1 MGAARPARQARQL
14 RGIALRHILHRL
26 IEFILATDSGIRLKG
41 AKIGVNINIKSATQ
55 AFVMS
60 KPASSH
66 AASSQPATHAV
77 RPDQSSGG
85 MSKGL
90 TNYGDNGFSLF
101 LRKAFIKGAGFTDS
115 ALDRPVIGIANTG
128 SAYNPCHGNAPQL
141 IEAVKRGVM
150 LAGGLPMDF
159 PTISIHESFAQPTSM
174 YLRNLMSMDTE
185 EMIRAQPM
193 DAVVLIG
200 GCDKT
205 VPAQLMGAASANIP
219 AIQLITG
226 SMLTGSHRGDRVGAC
241 TDCRRYWGRFRAEEI
256 DAQEVADVNN
266 QLVASVGT
274 CSVMGTASTMAC
286 IAEALGMTVPGGAS
300 PPAVTADRIRV
311 AESTGA
317 QAVRIARER
326 LTIDKILTAAAFE
339 NAMRVLLA
347 IGGSTNGIVHLTA
360 IAGRMGFEV
369 DLKALDRMGRETP
382 VLLDLKPSGQH
393 YMEDF
398 HHAGGMATLL
408 RELKPLL
415 HLDALTVTGRT
426 LGEEIEAAGPGFR
439 QDVVR
444 PMANPIYPQGGI
456 AVLEGNLAPGGAIIK
471 QSAANPAL
479 MEHEGRAVV
488 FENLEDMAD
497 RIDNPDLDVT
507 ADDILVL
514 KNIGPKGAPGMPEA
528 GYMPIPKK
536 LALAGV
542 KDMVRISDGRMSGT
556 AFGTIVLHVMPES
569 AIGGP
574 LAQVRNGDRI
584 RLSVARREISLLV
597 SADELARR
605 MQQNPVVAPT
615 GARGYHKLFLQ
626 TVTQADQGVDFD
638 FLRAAQM
645 RQTIPGKK

>member
-1 MGAARPARQARQL
+1 MTDDTSNKPRGL
-14 RGIALRHILHRL
+14 R
-26 IEFILATDSGIRLKG
+26 
-41 AKIGVNINIKSATQ
+41 KS
-55 AFVMS
+55 
-60 KPASSH
+60 
-66 AASSQPATHAV
+66 
-77 RPDQSSGG
+77 
-85 MSKGL
+85 L
-90 TNYGDNGFSLF
+90 TSYGDNGFSLF
-101 LRKAFIKGAGFTDS
+101 LRKAFIKGAGYTDS
-115 ALDRPVIGIANTG
+115 ALDRPVIGIVNTG

-159 PTISIHESFAQPTSM
+159 PTISIAESFSQPTSM
-174 YLRNLMSMDTE
+174 YLRNLMSIDTE

-205 VPAQLMGAASANIP
+205 VPAQLMGAASAGIP
-219 AIQLITG
+219 SIQLITG
-226 SMLTGSHRGDRVGAC
+226 SMLTGAHRGERVGAC

-256 DAQEVADVNN
+256 NADEIAAVNN

-300 PPAVTADRIRV
+300 PPAVTSDRMRI
-311 AESTGA
+311 AELTGT
-317 QAVRIARER
+317 QAVKMAHEQ
-326 LTIDKILTAAAFE
+326 LTIDKILTAEALE

-360 IAGRMGFEV
+360 IAGRMGYEV

-382 VLLDLKPSGQH
+382 VLVDLKPSGAH

-398 HHAGGMATLL
+398 HKAGGMASLL

-415 HLDALTVTGRT
+415 NLDALTVTGRT
-426 LGEEIEAAGPGFR
+426 LGEEIDAAGPPFA

-444 PMANPIYPQGGI
+444 PFDRPVYPQGGI

-471 QSAANPAL
+471 QSAADARL

-488 FENLEDMAD
+488 FENGAD
-497 RIDNPDLDVT
+497 LAARIDADDLDVT
-507 ADDILVL
+507 PDDILVL

-528 GYMPIPKK
+528 GYIPIPRK
-536 LALAGV
+536 LAVQGV
-542 KDMVRISDGRMSGT
+542 KDIVRISDGRMSGT
-556 AFGTIVLHVMPES
+556 AFGTIVLHVTPES

-574 LAQVRNGDRI
+574 LAHVRNGDRI
-584 RLSVARREISLLV
+584 RLSVSKRELSLLISDEELAARAQASPV
-597 SADELARR
+597 TEPSAD
-605 MQQNPVVAPT
+605 
-615 GARGYHKLFLQ
+615 RGYRKLFYD
-626 TVTQADQGVDFD
+626 TVTQADKGVDFD
-638 FLRAAQM
+638 FLRAARM
-645 RQTIPGKK
+645 RGVTPRG